1 MNKILVVAMLLLPA
15 SAFAQTK
22 TEQSVL
28 DLSKK
33 KFQWL
38 IAKQYDSLNLLLDD
52 KLEYVHS
59 NGWVQTKA
67 EVIADSKSGNMVYY
81 SVDVSEAH
89 ARAYNNDT
97 VIVTGSGTFSGIHG
111 QAFTIPLHYT
121 EVYIKSGNRWKLAS
135 RHSNKMP

>member
-1 MNKILVVAMLLLPA
+1 MKKFLAVAMLLMSA
-15 SAFAQTK
+15 SVFAQTK

-28 DLSKK
+28 NLSKK

-38 IAKQYDSLNLLLDD
+38 IEKQYDSLDLLLDD

-67 EVIADSKSGNMVYY
+67 EVIADSKSGNMVYH
-81 SVDVSEAH
+81 SVDVNEAH

-97 VIVTGSGTFSGIHG
+97 VIVTGSGAFSGIHG
-111 QAFTIPLHYT
+111 QAFTISLHFT

-135 RHSNKMP
+135 RHSNRMP